1 MSDLM
6 SFATEAFLAVYRIS
20 LPIVLTAVVAGIAI
34 AIVQTLF
41 QIQDQSLPY
50 AIKLVAV
57 GLALMV
63 AAPAT
68 SREIRQLLEAMALQ
82 LGGIP

>member
-1 MSDLM
+1 MNDLTA
-6 SFATEAFLAVYRIS
+6 FAADAFMTVYRIS
-20 LPIVLTAVVAGIAI
+20 LPIVLTAVLAGIAMG
-34 AIVQTLF
+34 IVQTLF

-63 AAPAT
+63 AAPLI
-68 SREIRQLLEAMALQ
+68 SRELHLLLHAVARQLA
-82 LGGIP
+82 GST

>member
-1 MSDLM
+1 MTELTA
-6 SFATEAFLAVYRIS
+6 FAAEAFLTVYRIS
-20 LPIVLTAVVAGIAI
+20 LPIVLVAVVTGIAI

-68 SREIRQLLEAMALQ
+68 SREIRQLLEAVAAQ
-82 LGGIP
+82 LGGLT

>member
-1 MSDLM
+1 MTELTA
-6 SFATEAFLAVYRIS
+6 FAAEAFLTVYRIS
-20 LPIVLTAVVAGIAI
+20 LPIVLVAVLAGIGI

-41 QIQDQSLPY
+41 QVQDQSLPY

-57 GLALMV
+57 GLALMI

-68 SREIRQLLEAMALQ
+68 SREIRQLLHAVAAQ
-82 LGGIP
+82 LGSVT

>member
-1 MSDLM
+1 MTELM
-6 SFATEAFLAVYRIS
+6 AFATDAFLSVYRIS

-57 GLALMV
+57 GLALLV
-63 AAPAT
+63 AAPVT
-68 SREIRQLLEAMALQ
+68 SREIRQLLAAVALQ
-82 LGGIP
+82 LGSLP

>member
-1 MSDLM
+1 MSELTA
-6 SFATEAFLAVYRIS
+6 FAAEAFLTVYRIS
-20 LPIVLTAVVAGIAI
+20 LPIVLVAVLAGIAI

-68 SREIRQLLEAMALQ
+68 SREIRQLLEAVAAQ
-82 LGGIP
+82 LGAVQ

>member
-1 MSDLM
+1 MTELM
-6 SFATEAFLAVYRIS
+6 AFATDAFLSVYRIS

-57 GLALMV
+57 GLALLV

-68 SREIRQLLEAMALQ
+68 SREIRQLLAAVALQ
-82 LGGIP
+82 LGSLP

>member
-1 MSDLM
+1 MTELT
-6 SFATEAFLAVYRIS
+6 SFAADAFLAVYRIS
-20 LPIVLTAVVAGIAI
+20 LPIVLVAVIAGIAI

-57 GLALMV
+57 GVALLV

-68 SREIRQLLEAMALQ
+68 SREIRQLLAAVALQ
-82 LGGIP
+82 LGSGP